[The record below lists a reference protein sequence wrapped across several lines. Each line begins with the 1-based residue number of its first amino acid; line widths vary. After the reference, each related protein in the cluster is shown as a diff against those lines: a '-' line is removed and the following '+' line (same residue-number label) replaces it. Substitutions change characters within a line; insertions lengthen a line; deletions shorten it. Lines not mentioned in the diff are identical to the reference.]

1 MNAIQSK
8 SKQML
13 YDVFMILV
21 SIYLFFDYLNLIMSG
36 DDLIRRKIVLVIW
49 ILATIGWTFKFIY
62 DLKQKK
68 A

>member
-1 MNAIQSK
+1 MNAIKSK
-8 SKQML
+8 SKQIL

-36 DDLIRRKIVLVIW
+36 DELIRRKVVLVIW
-49 ILATIGWTFKFIY
+49 ILAAIGWTVKFVY

-68 A
+68 V

>member
-8 SKQML
+8 SKQIFL
-13 YDVFMILV
+13 DVIMILI
-21 SIYLFFDYLNLIMSG
+21 SIYFFFEYLNLIMSG
-36 DDLIRRKIVLVIW
+36 DELIRRKIVLIIW
-49 ILATIGWTFKFIY
+49 FLAAIGWTVKFVY